1 MGFCLD
7 SHTYHADLFANSQDP
22 VHTTP
27 DQRDT
32 SQRTSISFSSYP
44 NSWAQWYP
52 LIQQFWQPHCITTSE
67 VGESRTKTQSQL
79 QHCSDNLR
87 QDEVGS
93 KLVAPRTL
101 QTQRQV
107 YTNNVVGHGDRI
119 RCINTGLGSESQ
131 QHQHGRTMGT
141 TREVTPYQLPRV
153 TGSISVPHDLCTHNQ
168 AILLRLDNVTAI
180 AFLNRMGGGRIQ
192 RHFAIWQCT
201 FGNGTWRGIY
211 SSMQNTSRCPVNLME
226 RSTSLSVPT
235 ILTSQSLPGEDQ
247 PVEGRGCSNSNQVW
261 YPSLLQSLQDAPIL
275 LPNTMDIILNSQGEP
290 HPHLF
295 RRDIFH

>member
-7 SHTYHADLFANSQDP
+7 SRTYHAYLFANSQDP

-27 DQRDT
+27 DQRAT
-32 SQRTSISFSSYP
+32 SPRTSIPFSSYP

-67 VGESRTKTQSQL
+67 VGESRSKTQSQL

-119 RCINTGLGSESQ
+119 RCINAGLGSESQ

-168 AILLRLDNVTAI
+168 TILLRLDNVTAI
-180 AFLNRMGGGRIQ
+180 AFLNRMGEGEAFRDTLQSGSAHLEMVLGEEYIHPCRTPPDALSIS
-192 RHFAIWQCT
+192 
-201 FGNGTWRGIY
+201 WRDQHPY
-211 SSMQNTSRCPVNLME
+211 LFPPFSLLSRCLEKIN
-226 RSTSLSVPT
+226 R
-235 ILTSQSLPGEDQ
+235 
-247 PVEGRGCSNSNQVW
+247 
-261 YPSLLQSLQDAPIL
+261 
-275 LPNTMDIILNSQGEP
+275 
-290 HPHLF
+290 
-295 RRDIFH
+295 